1 MAFRTVVYLFMCL
14 VCVNKVTGSNIP
26 SQDLIP
32 TVKFYPSEL
41 LGVQENEE
49 HDVLFEINWRNNTN
63 ITTAYSTGEFSMGF
77 NITIFSEDP
86 EILQLVNSS
95 YSECIGYNEDTGNF
109 SFTVKGVFL
118 GYTNIKVNLKT
129 TSKGCRIGKDEELT
143 SSTEESSKDFDLSV
157 SVIRPPSIL
166 VNSVTGVFAALVAF
180 NFINMGVQ
188 LDIESIKQCLRRP
201 IGPAI
206 GFFCQFLF
214 MPLASY
220 GISYVLFYDDSL
232 RLGLFTLGCSPGGSM
247 SNFWT
252 LLFNGDVNLS
262 ITMTF
267 ISTVAA
273 LGMMPLWIF
282 TLGASLFR
290 DNEATI
296 PYLNMAGSLVLLTFP
311 IVIGLIIKRFVFYL
325 FTWRVVVAGLSI
337 AWGGYCFGA
346 LVSWLFR
353 LERAQII
360 AISIETA
367 FQNPA
372 VAFVLLLL
380 TLPQPSADLSSVPVV
395 AQLMLTGIPMWILL
409 IYTRIRRKITS
420 SRESR
425 RSTGQ
430 IADPKIDTV
439 QKTYFA
445 VETNPPEDRESV
457 HYDPKLKKLDILA
470 RYSSPNQY

>member
-14 VCVNKVTGSNIP
+14 ICVNKVIGNNIP

-49 HDVLFEINWRNNTN
+49 RDVLFEINWQNDTN
-63 ITTAYSTGEFSMGF
+63 ITTAYSTG
-77 NITIFSEDP
+77 
-86 EILQLVNSS
+86 
-95 YSECIGYNEDTGNF
+95 
-109 SFTVKGVFL
+109 
-118 GYTNIKVNLKT
+118 YTNIKVNLKA
-129 TSKGCRIGKDEELT
+129 TSKGCRIEKQKEL
-143 SSTEESSKDFDLSV
+143 SSANEESSKDFDLSV

-220 GISYVLFYDDSL
+220 GISYVLFSDDSL

-311 IVIGLIIKRFVFYL
+311 IVIGLIIKRYSPKLTRISMKIIKPFTIFCVLFGITLASYVNRFVFYL

-380 TLPQPSADLSSVPVV
+380 TLPQPGADLSSVPVV